1 MKELEWFAALISVFN
16 VWLATN
22 NKVWNW
28 PVGILAV
35 MLYAYIFYVGKLYAE
50 SVLQVFYLGMAIY
63 GWANWDKQ
71 KREDSGGIA
80 SLSTIVFFILM
91 LIWVTF
97 SFGFGQ
103 ALIHLSD
110 STNPYFD
117 SAMATGGLLV
127 TWMMARKFIE
137 HWLCWIVLN
146 SANSVLFF
154 QRDMNVTAVL
164 YIIFAILAVYGFYS
178 WKKIQQA

>member
-1 MKELEWFAALISVFN
+1 MKEIEWLAALVSVAN

-35 MLYAYIFYVGKLYAE
+35 MLYGFLFFQTKLYAE
-50 SVLQVFYLGMAIY
+50 SILQLFYLVMAVY
-63 GWANWDKQ
+63 GWANWKKQ
-71 KREDSGGIA
+71 INQQSSGIGSISWQLFA
-80 SLSTIVFFILM
+80 IIL
-91 LIWVTF
+91 LLWVSF
-97 SFGFGQ
+97 SYGFGQ
-103 ALIHLSD
+103 ALIHWSD

-117 SAMATGGLLV
+117 SAMAVGGFLV

-137 HWLCWIVLN
+137 NWWCWVALD

-164 YIIFAILAVYGFYS
+164 YIIFAILAVYGFFS
-178 WKKIQQA
+178 WRKIQTT